1 MKEAIRLLGTIVF
14 FFGSLQGVTQSTASR
29 SQEVASHAGQAEE
42 FLKEQWPDLAI
53 PEFRAIVGLDPNNV
67 DARGNLGVLL
77 LHYKQ
82 TSYIR
87 GLIKSR
93 QQQIESHSRKA
104 AEYLK
109 ESKPELAAPEFR
121 AIVAL
126 DPNNVDARGNLGVL
140 LFFQGAYADAI
151 PQPPAGISRVPE
163 ARPACGSSCTQSR

>member
-1 MKEAIRLLGTIVF
+1 M
-14 FFGSLQGVTQSTASR
+14 
-29 SQEVASHAGQAEE
+29 
-42 FLKEQWPDLAI
+42 
-53 PEFRAIVGLDPNNV
+53 
-67 DARGNLGVLL
+67 LL

-140 LFFQGAYADAI
+140 LFFQGAYEDAI
-151 PQPPAGISRVPE
+151 PQPPAGISRVPRSTPSLWFQLYSIAGASPNASLTPE
-163 ARPACGSSCTQSR
+163 LSRMV